1 MPPFSYEV
9 PMHTMFPAPAIT
21 CALAITSTAPE
32 YSPVS
37 RIVAAAAFVV
47 MDDTVGTRFE
57 LRTAIVPPPQ
67 SRREAIAHVAKLAPN
82 CATVLIRPPRL
93 PRGLLRHLAAGGSM
107 PVPPI
112 SQSVTASRPDLD
124 VQPITIPETAMATV
138 ARYFGLSRADRDD
151 VIAERA
157 RRIEDEAQAIFLAS
171 VFCRPD
177 QRERARLAAA
187 YEAWRALQRAR
198 PLSPFGPAEAF

>member
-1 MPPFSYEV
+1 
-9 PMHTMFPAPAIT
+9 MHTMFPAPAIT
-21 CALAITSTAPE
+21 CALALVHSGPE
-32 YSPVS
+32 YSPAS
-37 RIVAAAAFVV
+37 HIVAAAAFVV
-47 MDDTVGTRFE
+47 IDDTVGTRFE
-57 LRTAIVPPPQ
+57 LRTAIAPPWL
-67 SRREAIAHVAKLAPN
+67 SRREALAHFAKLVPN
-82 CATVLIRPPRL
+82 CATVLVRPPRL
-93 PRGLLRHLAAGGSM
+93 PRGLVRHLAAGGSM
-107 PVPPI
+107 PVPTVA
-112 SQSVTASRPDLD
+112 QSLAASRPDLD

-138 ARYFGLSRADRDD
+138 ARYFGLSRASRDD

-157 RRIEDEAQAIFLAS
+157 RRVEDEAQAIFLAS